1 MSLYDELIQEG
12 IEKGINLGMEKGINL
27 GMDNTKID
35 VILKAYDNHLGI
47 STIQMLTDLNEARI
61 LEILREHGRIS

>member
-1 MSLYDELIQEG
+1 MMSLYDELIQEG
-12 IEKGINLGMEKGINL
+12 IEKGINL

-35 VILKAYDNHLGI
+35 VILKAYDNQLGI

>member
-12 IEKGINLGMEKGINL
+12 IEKGINL

-35 VILKAYDNHLGI
+35 VILKAYDNQLGI

>member
-1 MSLYDELIQEG
+1 
-12 IEKGINLGMEKGINL
+12 
-27 GMDNTKID
+27 MDNTKID

-61 LEILREHGRIS
+61 LEILREHGRLSS